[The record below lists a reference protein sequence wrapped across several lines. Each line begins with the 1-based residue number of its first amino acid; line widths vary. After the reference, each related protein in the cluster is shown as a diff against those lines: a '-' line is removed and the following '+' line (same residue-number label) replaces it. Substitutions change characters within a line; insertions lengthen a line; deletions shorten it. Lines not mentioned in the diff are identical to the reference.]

1 MSNASRSHEAAAN
14 RIAQQHGVDYNK
26 GKGPD
31 VKAPHISVEVET
43 QGNVSDGIRQL
54 QGHGGPVYIAGA
66 NQQTVEEALRATEKT
81 TVGVMDS
88 QGRVV
93 RSSTRR

>member
-14 RIAQQHGVDYNK
+14 RIAQQHSVDYNK

-31 VKAPHISVEVET
+31 VKAPHITVEVET

-54 QGHGGPVYIAGA
+54 QGHNGPVYIAGA
-66 NQQTVEEALRATEKT
+66 NQQTVDEALSATQNT

-88 QGRVV
+88 RGHIVKP
-93 RSSTRR
+93 STRR

>member
-1 MSNASRSHEAAAN
+1 MSNASRSHETTAN

-26 GKGPD
+26 SKGPD
-31 VKAPHISVEVET
+31 VKAPHITVEVET

-66 NQQTVEEALRATEKT
+66 NRQTVDKALNATQNT
-81 TVGVMDS
+81 TVEVMDS
-88 QGRVV
+88 QGRIVKP
-93 RSSTRR
+93 STRR

>member
-1 MSNASRSHEAAAN
+1 MSNASRSHETTAN
-14 RIAQQHGVDYNK
+14 RVAQQHGVDYNK

-31 VKAPHISVEVET
+31 VQAPHITVEVET

-54 QGHGGPVYIAGA
+54 QGHSGPVYIAGA
-66 NQQTVEEALRATEKT
+66 NQQTIDEALNATQNT

-88 QGRVV
+88 QGGIVKP
-93 RSSTRR
+93 STRR